1 MLEREIERLYELIR
15 LEEEKLKIKAKLDEA
30 LNKKGKMEEKKKK
43 RDQWLIRAIQT
54 VLALYLSIAGA
65 VSLFKN
71 PFVQLFM
78 LIIFLLLFNFLLD
91 KVFAIFKWLKV
102 GKVFTLLKKLFKRDQ
117 NHSSS
122 RSRYSQKLK
131 EVKTEIQQL
140 ENELQEQAEK
150 IKQKANFLPSI
161 FHNLESFQSLHDYL
175 YFGQAERL
183 ESALLLHE
191 QRFRHEENIKQLK
204 DLRYDQIQA
213 NQQIRDLKAEIEEL
227 KKEVD
232 YLKKKEKA

>member
-1 MLEREIERLYELIR
+1 MEREIERLYELIR

-30 LNKKGKMEEKKKK
+30 LNRKGKMEEKKRK
-43 RDQWLIRAIQT
+43 RDQWLMRAIQSL
-54 VLALYLSIAGA
+54 LALYLSIAGA

-78 LIIFLLLFNFLLD
+78 LIIFLLLLNFLLG
-91 KVFAIFKWLKV
+91 KVFMIFKWLQV
-102 GKVFTLLKKLFKRDQ
+102 EKVFTLLKKFFKRDM
-117 NHSSS
+117 NTPS
-122 RSRYSQKLK
+122 SRYSQKLK
-131 EVKTEIQQL
+131 EVKGEIQTF
-140 ENELQEQAEK
+140 ENDLQEHAEK
-150 IKQKANFLPSI
+150 IKQKAFFLPSV

-191 QRFRHEENIKQLK
+191 QRFRHEENIKTLQ
-204 DLRYDQIQA
+204 DLRYEQLHA
-213 NQQIRDLKAEIEEL
+213 NQQIREMKAKIEEL
-227 KKEVD
+227 EKEVD